1 MLAKTRDYIE
11 RVDDGVWFI
20 RLQALRR
27 VFFNAFLLNKNVRT
41 LYRVSYVTS
50 QRKCRNKQLD
60 INRFCTSVNAN
71 NTEHV
76 SKQVHDIGLHER

>member
-1 MLAKTRDYIE
+1 
-11 RVDDGVWFI
+11 
-20 RLQALRR
+20 
-27 VFFNAFLLNKNVRT
+27 VRT
-41 LYRVSYVTS
+41 VYRVSYVTS

-76 SKQVHDIGLHER
+76 SKQVHDIGLYER

>member
-27 VFFNAFLLNKNVRT
+27 VF
-41 LYRVSYVTS
+41 
-50 QRKCRNKQLD
+50 C
-60 INRFCTSVNAN
+60 
-71 NTEHV
+71 
-76 SKQVHDIGLHER
+76 